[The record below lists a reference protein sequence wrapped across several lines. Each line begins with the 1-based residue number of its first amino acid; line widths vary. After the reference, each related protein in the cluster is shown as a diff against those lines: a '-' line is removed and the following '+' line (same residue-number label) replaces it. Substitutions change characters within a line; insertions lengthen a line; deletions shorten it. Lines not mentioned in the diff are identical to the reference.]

1 MAVESLVLM
10 NMLVIVNC
18 VWKYDENG
26 ENLVKNRLL
35 EMVGDVV
42 VVDFKWYFSSLHW
55 GLGGIMDR

>member
-42 VVDFKWYFSSLHW
+42 LIFNLE
-55 GLGGIMDR
+55 